1 MLSPFGDFMPVFV
14 VSLTDILGFGL
25 FFVVLFLLCLGMFY
39 DWLKGRVENRARRKR
54 LAAAMAVVD
63 LKFKKS
69 SGSITQG
76 ETWSDNSTGG
86 RPGPG
91 KP

>member
-1 MLSPFGDFMPVFV
+1 MGNFMPVFV
-14 VSLTDILGFGL
+14 VSLSDILGFGL

-39 DWLKGRVENRARRKR
+39 DWLKDRVEHRARRKR

-76 ETWSDNSTGG
+76 ETWNDNSTGG
-86 RPGPG
+86 RKGPG
-91 KP
+91 RE

>member
-1 MLSPFGDFMPVFV
+1 MGNFMPVFV
-14 VSLTDILGFGL
+14 VSLTDIIGFGL
-25 FFVVLFLLCLGMFY
+25 IFVVLFFACLAMLY
-39 DWLKGRVENRARRKR
+39 DWLKNRVENRARRKR

-76 ETWSDNSTGG
+76 ETWNDNSTGG
-86 RPGPG
+86 RKGPG
-91 KP
+91 RE